1 MSLSGVELSLTFRS
15 SPLFGNIHPK
25 VLLADV
31 ATRSLSSN
39 SMVATTLTSLTE
51 NVEILNWRVWRRER
65 DLNPR
70 GPKGPQANGSMIP
83 GLGYVNL
90 PLTRLGNPGS
100 LRLKTPSQI

>member
-1 MSLSGVELSLTFRS
+1 MSLRGVELSLTFHC
-15 SPLFGNIHPK
+15 SPLFRNIHPK

-39 SMVATTLTSLTE
+39 SMDATTLTSLIR
-51 NVEILNWRVWRRER
+51 NVEILNRSVWRRER

-70 GPKGPQANGSMIP
+70 GPKGPQAYCSMIP
-83 GLGYVNL
+83 GLGFVNL